1 MLRLFKRLQAV
12 EKALQEIQDARYKIE
27 LEDGTTKLVQP
38 SDAVLVYAP
47 YIRKVQI
54 GPCAENMTMLILLV
68 AAEMGHPNYRAIEFY
83 DHTGANITRQMQQA
97 FRDRGLDRR

>member
-1 MLRLFKRLQAV
+1 MRNPLKRLQAV

-27 LEDGTTKLVQP
+27 LEDGSVRLVQP

-54 GPCAENMTMLILLV
+54 GPCAQNMTLILLLV
-68 AAEMGHPNYRAIEFY
+68 AGLMGHPNYRAIEFY
-83 DHTGANITRQMQQA
+83 DHTGANITREMQQA
-97 FRDRGLDRR
+97 FVDRGLNK